1 MNQNL
6 VEMVFILDRSG
17 SMEHLTEE
25 TIGGFNSLVE
35 KQKNEEGEAAV
46 TTVLF
51 DDMYEILHEHRPIQ
65 EIERLTRRE
74 YYARGCTALLDAVGL
89 TIDRVGNRF
98 AELPEE
104 ERPGKV
110 VVVITTDGYENA
122 SRIYT
127 KERVKTM
134 IELQQ
139 NVYKWQFLFL
149 GANIDAVG
157 AADSIGIRPC
167 MARNYTASPAGVEST
182 FRAAGNAISFMRVS
196 GEEDNYEDEMA
207 LFLDEIE

>member
-6 VEMVFILDRSG
+6 MEMIFILDRSG

-35 KQKNEEGEAAV
+35 KQKSEEGEAAV

-65 EIERLTRRE
+65 EVKRLTRKE

-89 TIDRVGNRF
+89 TIDRAGSRF

-110 VVVITTDGYENA
+110 IVVITTDGYENA

-127 KERVKTM
+127 KDRVKKM

-182 FRAAGNAISFMRVS
+182 FRAVDSAISFMRLS
-196 GEEDNYEDEMA
+196 EDEDHYEDEMA

>member
-182 FRAAGNAISFMRVS
+182 FRAAGNAISCMRVS

-207 LFLDEIE
+207 LFLDEVE